1 MLTSLIVALAVAAEP
16 ERAADQSLWSRTQLS
31 GDWWGSRSALA
42 THGITLD
49 MMLTNIGQGVASGG
63 LRREFEVG
71 GNFNLELNADLGT
84 LGLIP
89 GGSVLVHGESRYGET
104 VNADTGAL
112 TPVNTRGYFPQTT
125 PSEET
130 VPFAVTELSYS
141 QTLFEIVDITV
152 GKMIVVD
159 GDPLEFA
166 GGRGVTQF
174 LNSNFIYNAATS
186 QTSPYA
192 TLGISLS
199 VQATSWLSVSGALYQ
214 TTDSSTT
221 SGFENFDNGWTW
233 WGQLSSTY
241 TLGELP
247 GGVNLGGMY
256 AFDNEFTSLN
266 GTIAIVPGGVQ
277 LATVSDSWCL
287 FGGAWQYVYAPNP
300 KAATVDPSD
309 DLADLEG
316 LGVFARLGF
325 GDPDANVVDWSLS
338 VGLGGRG
345 LIPGRPNDT
354 YGLAY
359 YLTQAQRSQLISA
372 LPFNDS
378 TQGVE
383 AYYDLVVTPAID
395 LTFDV
400 QVIDGIV
407 RREDPALVLGL
418 RLNVAF

>member
-1 MLTSLIVALAVAAEP
+1 MPIALPIALFVALTP
-16 ERAADQSLWSRTQLS
+16 GTAADESVWTRSQLS
-31 GDWWGSRSALA
+31 GDWWGARSAGA
-42 THGITLD
+42 ARGITLD
-49 MMLTNIGQGVASGG
+49 MMLTNIAQGVASGG

-84 LGLIP
+84 LGLVP

-192 TLGISLS
+192 TLGLDVS
-199 VQATSWLSVSGALYQ
+199 VQATPWLSFSTAIYQ

-221 SGFENFDNGWTW
+221 SGFDDFDSGWTW
-233 WGQLSSTY
+233 WSQLSTTY
-241 TLGELP
+241 AIGGLP
-247 GGVNLGGMY
+247 GGLNLGGMY

-277 LATVSDSWCL
+277 TATQSDSWCV
-287 FGGAWQYVYAPNP
+287 FGGVWQYVYAPDP

-309 DLADLEG
+309 DVADLEG
-316 LGVFARLGF
+316 LGLFGRLGF
-325 GDPDANVVDWSLS
+325 GDPDTNIVDWSLS

-345 LIPGRPNDT
+345 LIPGRANDT

-359 YLTQAQRSQLISA
+359 YLTAAQSARFLSA
-372 LPFNDS
+372 LPFDES

-383 AYYDLVVTPAID
+383 AYYSLVLTPAVD

-400 QVIDGIV
+400 QVIDGILE
-407 RREDPALVLGL
+407 REDAALALGL